1 MKFLIRP
8 NKANKANK
16 VNKENKVL
24 EMKQR
29 GVRGEKQQAQRH
41 VPGTGRREAICP
53 VPQSDS
59 VAPSVPS
66 TSSVPSPSSVSSV
79 TPSLIPY
86 SPIRRAIQ
94 KWYNRFARSL
104 PWRGTHNP
112 YEVWVSE
119 IMLQQTTTTTV
130 VGYYNRFLEKFPDI
144 RSLAESP
151 LSEVFRLWEGLGYYR
166 RAAQLHKAA
175 QLLHQEYQGV
185 FPTDFE
191 AVLRLPGIGRYTA
204 GAITSIAFDQRRP
217 ILEANTIR
225 LHARL
230 LGIESDVKRTEN
242 NQALWEFA
250 EMILPKK
257 ESGRFNQAVM
267 DFGSLVCTPK
277 NPSCLNVANPLF
289 EEVKEVK
296 EVKKIKEGS
305 CPLQP
310 YCRAAQFGLQQVIPF
325 APPKVEREEITEIA
339 VLIRSRGKILLLQYP
354 ETGRWA
360 GLWDFP
366 RFAQKQP
373 EKLAEIT
380 GRNIELGRLI
390 ATHKHTVTR
399 FNINLLFYEGIDH
412 GPTSLTEQGVKERQL
427 ANRWVKPTELADLPL
442 HSSARKLA
450 EKIG

>member
-1 MKFLIRP
+1 
-8 NKANKANK
+8 
-16 VNKENKVL
+16 
-24 EMKQR
+24 MKQR
-29 GVRGEKQQAQRH
+29 GVPSKKQQEQRH
-41 VPGTGRREAICP
+41 LPGTGRRDTIDP
-53 VPQSDS
+53 MPQSE
-59 VAPSVPS
+59 
-66 TSSVPSPSSVSSV
+66 SSVSSV
-79 TPSLIPY
+79 PSSSSSSVTSALIPY
-86 SPIRRAIQ
+86 SSIRRAVQ

-104 PWRGTHNP
+104 PWRGTRNP

-130 VGYYNRFLEKFPDI
+130 LGYYSRFLEKFPDI
-144 RSLAESP
+144 RSLAKSP

-191 AVLRLPGIGRYTA
+191 TVLRLPGIGRYTA
-204 GAITSIAFDQRRP
+204 GAITSIAFDQRQP

-230 LGIESDVKRTEN
+230 LGIESDVKRSEN
-242 NQALWEFA
+242 NQTLWKFA
-250 EMILPKK
+250 EMILPQK
-257 ESGRFNQAVM
+257 ECGRFNQAVM

-277 NPSCLNVANPLF
+277 NPACQNTANPLF
-289 EEVKEVK
+289 EEVQKVKKGNEVK
-296 EVKKIKEGS
+296 NVKEDS

-310 YCRAAQFGLQQVIPF
+310 YCRAAQFGLQQVIPLT
-325 APPKVEREEITEIA
+325 PPKVEREEITEIA

-354 ETGRWA
+354 QTGRWA

-366 RFAQKQP
+366 RFVQKQP

-399 FNINLLFYEGIDH
+399 FNIHLLFYEGIDH

-450 EKIG
+450 EKILIG